1 MTPNEYIRKLQ
12 REASMK
18 DERDLGEEAEDEIL
32 ESTGKIDFTDDDC
45 EDEYKNSK

>member
-1 MTPNEYIRKLQ
+1 
-12 REASMK
+12 MK

-45 EDEYKNSK
+45 EDE